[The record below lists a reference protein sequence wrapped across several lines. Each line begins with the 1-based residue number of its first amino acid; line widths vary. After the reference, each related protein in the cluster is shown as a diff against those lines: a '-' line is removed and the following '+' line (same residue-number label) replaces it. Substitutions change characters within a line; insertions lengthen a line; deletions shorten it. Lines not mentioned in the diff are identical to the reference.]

1 MTNPISHIVSDELYS
16 RLEMLDLLNSKKLR
30 DYEMRSMYEGFKKE
44 MNATDAIER
53 VREEYPY
60 LQFDTVR
67 KIVYSVKP
75 MP

>member
-1 MTNPISHIVSDELYS
+1 MNNPISHIVNDELYS
-16 RLEMLDLLNSKKLR
+16 KLEHLDLLNLKKIR
-30 DYEMRSMYEGFKKE
+30 DYEMRTMYEGFKKD

-67 KIVYSVKP
+67 KIIYSVKP
-75 MP
+75 A